1 MPVKKV
7 TAKKS
12 TVKKE
17 TSVSQKKSKPDLKD
31 FLQEVEKRAYELYE
45 DRMNSG
51 MPSDD
56 MADWFAAEKEIK
68 AKYKL

>member
-1 MPVKKV
+1 MPVKKG
-7 TAKKS
+7 TTKKS

-17 TSVSQKKSKPDLKD
+17 TSTTKKTAKPDLKD

-45 DRMNSG
+45 DRRNSG
-51 MPSDD
+51 TPSDD
-56 MADWFAAEKEIK
+56 IADWFQAEKEIK